1 MGVLFPQERMKSLED
16 LRLEDLL
23 GRFDMA
29 TISHATAD
37 SAKQALQRVLHEE
50 AKWIKTEIQDEGEF
64 LLVLIETDFVC
75 ASDAT
80 QHVLDQ
86 AGAVLTSFIP
96 PRKGEHAWMVN
107 ITHRDALLDS
117 TVGGLIEN

>member
-1 MGVLFPQERMKSLED
+1 MKFLLDPRPEGLFGKRN
-16 LRLEDLL
+16 
-23 GRFDMA
+23 MA
-29 TISHATAD
+29 TISQVTVN
-37 SAKQALQRVLHEE
+37 SAKLALQRVLHEE
-50 AKWIKTEIQDEGEF
+50 AKWIRTEIQDEGEF
-64 LLVLIETDFVC
+64 LLVLIETDFVS

-117 TVGGLIEN
+117 NVGGLIQD